1 VSVKRAS
8 SDPSSVRHRPAVMW
22 IGVLTLLLSLFTPM
36 ITLEVA
42 DAAAA
47 AAERAQGS
55 PPDCEDGYEP
65 NAEGTECVPIGQG
78 DLQPECDPG
87 TTYNEQ
93 SGQCEPE
100 QPQCDP
106 GTLYNEQTGLCEPE
120 QPTCDPGFVYNE
132 QSGQCEPE
140 QQPVSIQLYKWEC
153 DAEASQYLQD
163 YNYLDT
169 NCYQPQAPYDFWHGG
184 PDGQDGPVGIQGF
197 WEWTD
202 LTPGQH
208 WIGEQ
213 PSEQYVFSVWCT
225 VYDPNSGPS
234 QPQQYTPDQNGQVH
248 LDIPSGWIATCY
260 WFNIDTDGGNTVTVY
275 KWDCVE
281 GTEYGRELDYY
292 LGNLPDQETGPCE
305 TEHLNIPISLIHGGP
320 QQDTTTQANGTQFED
335 IVLNNGSFQIA
346 IDEPDGYGDPMV
358 WCWPVDGDPP
368 TTPISAPGGVFTIT
382 PGSEPFSWQCLVYD
396 IPWEGNTVTVYKWQC
411 VEGTEYGRELAYY
424 EGGLPDQETGPCET
438 EHLNIPISLIHGGPQ
453 QDTTTQANGTQFDN
467 VILTNGSFQIAIDEP
482 DGYGD
487 PMVWCWPVDGDPPAT
502 PIAAPGG
509 TFTVTPGSEPFSWQC
524 LVYDIPEYEG
534 EYHLELYKLL
544 CGPTVDRN
552 LGLPDLG
559 TQCTP
564 AQGISFTATFGDQP
578 PTAYYTDA
586 NGHIDWPDAP
596 GGQWWLEETS
606 VPGWGAP
613 KVYCGPPQ
621 TTETPEVTVTN
632 WTVTGT
638 LDAANPHIICTW
650 INFEEP
656 YENGRITVYKYQCPP
671 QTTGTDFDVLQETCT
686 TPHNGVNFTL
696 EWPAGSVSASTVGGT
711 VDWLNL
717 DQGTYTV
724 REELWP
730 GYGQPLVWCG
740 YVVQDGAEIDPTQW
754 QFDSYPVTDGA
765 IQLDL
770 NNFPARIVCY
780 WYNFPPDYGEITIY
794 KWLCPPGYDIDAW
807 GADPAVDCT
816 EAWNGVTFT
825 LDQPEGVDLVSDTG
839 DSIPGAVYFGGL
851 NPGAYRVTE
860 TVPPD
865 IEYVFV
871 LECTGTDIP
880 KVHQYPLSWGNKLD
894 INVAGGDSIVC
905 HWYNV
910 PEPED
915 GWITVYKYQC
925 WTSKFTSK
933 VDCEIY
939 EHGATFELYGLP
951 GNTSYGTGTTNN
963 GGLYTWNGLPEG
975 AYTIDEISH
984 KPCKITSTKVDGA
997 GNAWVDAGEGTIIK
1011 VYNCKSSS
1019 ITTPTPGTTPTPK
1032 TPGKVPGKYPNTG
1045 IDPEAVD
1052 NLMPSL
1058 QENPV
1063 GTPPPPVNEAPEDDY
1078 YRVSCLEETGDA
1090 TATATEE
1097 TEASPTVTATEEEF
1111 DLAIDAEDLS
1121 TPEGTPGAEEDCARG
1136 ALPER
1141 VVIEAAN
1148 VDAGVETLEIVDGI
1162 MEQPTGPTL
1171 VTWYK
1176 ETGRLG
1182 EANNVV
1188 IAGHL
1193 NWWNVPEG
1201 VFYRL
1206 QDLQQGDRVEITGD
1220 DGQIYVYEVE
1230 WVRQESNLE
1239 PPAADVIGP
1248 TDTPSLTLITCGGPW
1263 NADIAEYEE
1272 RTVARAVQVE
1282 VMPAEADSAIGPSL
1296 LAA

>member
-1 VSVKRAS
+1 MSVKRAS